1 MPGALDGLKVIDL
14 SRVLGGPYC
23 AQMLADHGA
32 EVIKIEPPQGD
43 ETRLWGPP
51 FDADGISAYFA
62 GINRNKRTIAL
73 DLSKPAGRDVL
84 LKLLA
89 DADVLI
95 ENFKTGTMEK
105 WGIGYDTLSEKFPRL
120 VHARVSG
127 FGADGPLGGFP
138 GYDAMVQ
145 ASAGLVSV
153 NGSPEGGPVRIG
165 VPVVDL
171 STGMNACIGILMA
184 LYERN
189 RSGKGQFV
197 DATLYDSAIALH
209 QPHAPNYFM
218 AGQKPKLFG
227 NSHGNLAPYANFPT
241 KGRNIVIGAGNDGQF
256 RKLVQM
262 LGKPEMA
269 DDPRF
274 RTNKDRLAH
283 KAEMEAELRALTKDR
298 DGEAFA
304 NELMRNGVP
313 SGAVMEVPDVMEHPH
328 TKHRNMVWEKDGY
341 RNVGNPVKLSRTP
354 LAPVA
359 QQAEDVRPGYPRG
372 AGRVRLFGDRDRRAG
387 RLGRSAHR
395 DQEELNGRLAST
407 REAAKTIERRPKATE
422 VDLCHRLTCHFEQL
436 GQLQHS
442 SARTIDDGREAGE
455 GIVAPSVAK
464 LIENATRAHLSSPAR
479 CKRRADM
486 PRYVLLL
493 GVAMAA
499 LQRRRKWNSSVSAD
513 KRLPVGIRAT
523 STFGAPIAV
532 ETILFMAYRQSST

>member
-1 MPGALDGLKVIDL
+1 MSGALEGLKVIDL

-32 EVIKIEPPQGD
+32 DVIKVEPPQGD

-51 FDADGISAYFA
+51 FDKDGISAYFA

-73 DLSKPAGRDVL
+73 DLAKPAGRDVL
-84 LKLLA
+84 LKLLE

-105 WGIGYDTLSEKFPRL
+105 WGLGYGELSKKFPRL

-138 GYDAMVQ
+138 GYDAMIQ

-153 NGSPEGGPVRIG
+153 NGSPDGGPVRIG

-189 RSGKGQFV
+189 RSGEGQFV

-218 AGQKPKLFG
+218 AGMKPKLYG

-256 RKLVQM
+256 RKLCQM

-274 RTNKDRLAH
+274 KTNKDRLAH
-283 KAEMEAELRALTKDR
+283 KAEMEVELARMTRDR

-304 NELMRNGVP
+304 NELMQAGVP
-313 SGAVMEVPDVMEHPH
+313 SGAVQEVPDVMEHPH

-341 RNVGNPVKLSRTP
+341 RNVGNPIKLSRTP
-354 LAPVA
+354 PAVRSKPRKYGIDTRAVLAERGFSG
-359 QQAEDVRPGYPRG
+359 AE
-372 AGRVRLFGDRDRRAG
+372 
-387 RLGRSAHR
+387 
-395 DQEELNGRLAST
+395 
-407 REAAKTIERRPKATE
+407 
-422 VDLCHRLTCHFEQL
+422 
-436 GQLQHS
+436 
-442 SARTIDDGREAGE
+442 ID
-455 GIVAPSVAK
+455 K
-464 LIENATRAHLSSPAR
+464 LIAA
-479 CKRRADM
+479 
-486 PRYVLLL
+486 
-493 GVAMAA
+493 GVA
-499 LQRRRKWNSSVSAD
+499 LTEIRR
-513 KRLPVGIRAT
+513 
-523 STFGAPIAV
+523 
-532 ETILFMAYRQSST
+532 

>member
-1 MPGALDGLKVIDL
+1 MPGALEGLKVIDL

-32 EVIKIEPPQGD
+32 EVIKVEPPQGD

-51 FDADGISAYFA
+51 FDQEGISAYYA
-62 GINRNKRTIAL
+62 GINRNKRTAAL
-73 DLSKPAGRDVL
+73 DLSKPQGRDVL
-84 LKLLA
+84 LKLLEA
-89 DADVLI
+89 ADVLI

-105 WGIGYDTLSEKFPRL
+105 WGVGYDALSQKFPRL
-120 VHARVSG
+120 IHARVSG

-153 NGSPEGGPVRIG
+153 NGAPEAGPVRIG

-171 STGMNACIGILMA
+171 STGMNACMGILMA

-218 AGQKPKLFG
+218 AGLKPKLYG

-256 RKLVQM
+256 RKLTQM
-262 LGKPEMA
+262 LGKPELA

-274 RTNKDRLAH
+274 KTNKDRVAH
-283 KAEMEAELRALTKDR
+283 REALEAELRALTKDR
-298 DGEAFA
+298 NGEEFA
-304 NELMRNGVP
+304 NELMKNGVP

-328 TKHRNMVWEKDGY
+328 TRHRGMVWEKDGW

-354 LAPVA
+354 PAA
-359 QQAEDVRPGYPRG
+359 RSKPR
-372 AGRVRLFGDRDRRAG
+372 
-387 RLGRSAHR
+387 
-395 DQEELNGRLAST
+395 
-407 REAAKTIERRPKATE
+407 
-422 VDLCHRLTCHFEQL
+422 
-436 GQLQHS
+436 
-442 SARTIDDGREAGE
+442 
-455 GIVAPSVAK
+455 
-464 LIENATRAHLSSPAR
+464 
-479 CKRRADM
+479 
-486 PRYVLLL
+486 
-493 GVAMAA
+493 
-499 LQRRRKWNSSVSAD
+499 
-513 KRLPVGIRAT
+513 
-523 STFGAPIAV
+523 TFGADTRKVLGEVGYSAEEIDELLATGV
-532 ETILFMAYRQSST
+532 AFTEIRK

>member
-1 MPGALDGLKVIDL
+1 MPGALEGLKVIDL

-32 EVIKIEPPQGD
+32 DVIKVEPPQGD

-51 FDADGISAYFA
+51 FDKDGISAYFA

-73 DLSKPAGRDVL
+73 DLAKPDGRAVL
-84 LKLLA
+84 VKLLE

-105 WGIGYDTLSEKFPRL
+105 WGLGYDELSKKFPRL

-127 FGADGPLGGFP
+127 FGADGPLGGYP

-153 NGSPEGGPVRIG
+153 NGAPEAGPVRIG

-218 AGQKPKLFG
+218 AGMKPKLYG

-256 RKLVQM
+256 RKLCTM

-274 RTNKDRLAH
+274 KTNKDRLAN
-283 KAEMEAELRALTKDR
+283 KAAMEVELARLTKDR

-304 NELMRNGVP
+304 NELMKAGVP
-313 SGAVMEVPDVMEHPH
+313 SGAVQEVPDVMEHPH

-341 RNVGNPVKLSRTP
+341 RNVGNPIKLSRTP
-354 LAPVA
+354 PAVRSKPRKYGIDTRAVLAERGFSG
-359 QQAEDVRPGYPRG
+359 AE
-372 AGRVRLFGDRDRRAG
+372 
-387 RLGRSAHR
+387 
-395 DQEELNGRLAST
+395 
-407 REAAKTIERRPKATE
+407 
-422 VDLCHRLTCHFEQL
+422 
-436 GQLQHS
+436 
-442 SARTIDDGREAGE
+442 ID
-455 GIVAPSVAK
+455 K
-464 LIENATRAHLSSPAR
+464 LIAA
-479 CKRRADM
+479 
-486 PRYVLLL
+486 
-493 GVAMAA
+493 GVA
-499 LQRRRKWNSSVSAD
+499 LTEIRK
-513 KRLPVGIRAT
+513 
-523 STFGAPIAV
+523 
-532 ETILFMAYRQSST
+532 

>member
-1 MPGALDGLKVIDL
+1 MSGALEGLKVIDL

-32 EVIKIEPPQGD
+32 DVIKVEPPQGD

-51 FDADGISAYFA
+51 FDEEGISAYFA

-73 DLSKPAGRDVL
+73 DLAKPGGRDVL
-84 LKLLA
+84 LKLLD

-105 WGIGYDTLSEKFPRL
+105 WGLGYDELSKRFPRL

-153 NGSPEGGPVRIG
+153 NGSPDGGPVRIG

-184 LYERN
+184 LYERS

-218 AGQKPKLFG
+218 AGAKPKLYG

-241 KGRNIVIGAGNDGQF
+241 RGRNIVIGAGNDRQF
-256 RKLVQM
+256 RKLCQM
-262 LGKPEMA
+262 LGNPEMA

-274 RTNKDRLAH
+274 KTNKDRLAH
-283 KAEMEAELRALTKDR
+283 KAEMEVELARLTKDR

-304 NELMRNGVP
+304 NELMQNGVP
-313 SGAVMEVPDVMEHPH
+313 SGAVQEVPDVMEHPH
-328 TKHRNMVWEKDGY
+328 TRHRNMVWEKDGY
-341 RNVGNPVKLSRTP
+341 RNVGNPIKLSRTP
-354 LAPVA
+354 AG
-359 QQAEDVRPGYPRG
+359 VR
-372 AGRVRLFGDRDRRAG
+372 
-387 RLGRSAHR
+387 S
-395 DQEELNGRLAST
+395 
-407 REAAKTIERRPKATE
+407 KPK
-422 VDLCHRLTCHFEQL
+422 
-436 GQLQHS
+436 
-442 SARTIDDGREAGE
+442 
-455 GIVAPSVAK
+455 
-464 LIENATRAHLSSPAR
+464 
-479 CKRRADM
+479 
-486 PRYVLLL
+486 
-493 GVAMAA
+493 
-499 LQRRRKWNSSVSAD
+499 
-513 KRLPVGIRAT
+513 
-523 STFGAPIAV
+523 TFGADTRAVLAEAGYAPGEIDEFIKRGIAL
-532 ETILFMAYRQSST
+532 TAIRK